1 MWRIFTELRQL
12 IDHHMELRPSNF
24 GLAHY
29 ALSFHDGSTQNGNVC
44 CNDEISTRLFHDIRL
59 GGPECNE
66 RNNKSLVSDISGLPG
81 VSNELDN
88 PTYETTTVIQN
99 SNESRNSLLKEI
111 TLSRG

>member
-44 CNDEISTRLFHDIRL
+44 CNDEISTRLFHGSGSEDQNVTS
-59 GGPECNE
+59 GTTSHS
-66 RNNKSLVSDISGLPG
+66 SLILVDCIS
-81 VSNELDN
+81 EL
-88 PTYETTTVIQN
+88 
-99 SNESRNSLLKEI
+99 LL
-111 TLSRG
+111 